1 MFHNCSK
8 EKAELVEDLSKKAL
22 EREKQSLNKL
32 SEIKDQEL
40 KASTENWKSKLAN
53 LLDEVYFIVNLVFE
67 ENIELEH
74 SIYLKM
80 SLYIFLYA
88 NLY

>member
-53 LLDEVYFIVNLVFE
+53 LLDEVYFIVNL
-67 ENIELEH
+67 
-74 SIYLKM
+74 
-80 SLYIFLYA
+80 
-88 NLY
+88 